1 MGRFQRMI
9 WQVHY
14 QRDGRQFRAT
24 APDRTTAIA
33 VASILVRD
41 GHDVVKIVSSAG
53 ETIEKA
59 EIRRLC
65 GG

>member
-1 MGRFQRMI
+1 MS
-9 WQVHY
+9 WHVHY
-14 QRDGRQFRAT
+14 QSDGREFRAPV
-24 APDRTTAIA
+24 ADRTTAIA

-41 GHDVVKIVSSAG
+41 GNDVVKIVSSAG

-65 GG
+65 GD

>member
-1 MGRFQRMI
+1 MD

-14 QRDGRQFRAT
+14 QREGQQFRAT
-24 APDRTTAIA
+24 VANRSAGIA
-33 VASILVRD
+33 VASILLRD
-41 GHDVVKIVSSAG
+41 GHDVVKLESSAG

-65 GG
+65 GD